1 MGDITSLILR
11 ARNGDRGALDSLF
24 QAMYPDL
31 RRIAHARLR
40 HGFPDPDVGTTA
52 LVNECYLKLRDAQRL
67 EATDRAHFFA
77 YTASAMR
84 SIIVDIART
93 RAAERHGGQAMHE
106 TFDEEQVGGNPVAE
120 QLILQVHEALEQ
132 IGAFEQRLVQLVEM
146 RYFGGMTDPEIAAA
160 MGLTDRT
167 VRRDWQK
174 ARLLL
179 ATALR

>member
-1 MGDITSLILR
+1 MGDITSLIQR
-11 ARNGDRGALDSLF
+11 AREGDRGALDSLF
-24 QAMYPDL
+24 EVMYPDL

-40 HGFPDPDVGTTA
+40 RGFSDPDVGTTL

-84 SIIVDIART
+84 SIIVDIARAKAT
-93 RAAERHGGQAMHE
+93 ERHGANAVHVTLDDDMV
-106 TFDEEQVGGNPVAE
+106 DGNPVAAE
-120 QLILQVHEALEQ
+120 QILRVNEALEQ
-132 IGAFEQRLVQLVEM
+132 IGEFEVRLVQLVEM
-146 RYFGGMTDPEIAAA
+146 RYFGGMTDPEIAEA
-160 MGLTDRT
+160 MGITDRT

-179 ATALR
+179 AEALR